1 MRAGFDKTA
10 PEVWDALV
18 PLAGLNQANQLVLEE
33 VLNMKTAKNG
43 VLIIFI
49 GLIAV
54 GCASSMSGSTYS
66 RDQARKIQTV
76 HEGEVIM
83 VREVLIEGT
92 KSALGGLLGGV
103 MGFALGSTIGGGSGK
118 GVAMAAGTV
127 AGVAAGAAIEEG
139 ATRQK
144 GLEITV
150 KLYNGETV
158 SIVQGAD
165 EKFDEGDLVR
175 VLRRPDGTARVIQ

>member
-1 MRAGFDKTA
+1 
-10 PEVWDALV
+10 
-18 PLAGLNQANQLVLEE
+18 
-33 VLNMKTAKNG
+33 MKTAKIG
-43 VLIIFI
+43 LLLILI

-54 GCASSMSGSTYS
+54 GCAPSMSGSAYS
-66 RDQARKIQTV
+66 RDQARKVQTV

-92 KSALGGLLGGV
+92 KSGLGGLAGGV
-103 MGFALGSTIGGGSGK
+103 MGFALGSTIGSGSGK
-118 GVAMAAGTV
+118 GVARAAGTL
-127 AGVAAGAAIEEG
+127 AGAAAGAAIEEG
-139 ATRQK
+139 ATRQT

-150 KLYNGETV
+150 KLDNGETI

>member
-1 MRAGFDKTA
+1 
-10 PEVWDALV
+10 
-18 PLAGLNQANQLVLEE
+18 
-33 VLNMKTAKNG
+33 MKAVKNG
-43 VLIIFI
+43 LLIILI
-49 GLIAV
+49 GLVAA

-66 RDQARKIQTV
+66 RDQARKVQTV

-92 KSALGGLLGGV
+92 KSGLGGLAGGV
-103 MGFALGSTIGGGSGK
+103 MGFALGNTVGAGSGK
-118 GVAMAAGTV
+118 GVARAAGTI
-127 AGVAAGAAIEEG
+127 AGAAAGGAIEEG

-150 KLYNGETV
+150 KLDNGETV

-175 VLRRPDGTARVIQ
+175 VLRRPDGSARVIQ

>member
-1 MRAGFDKTA
+1 
-10 PEVWDALV
+10 
-18 PLAGLNQANQLVLEE
+18 
-33 VLNMKTAKNG
+33 MKAVKNG
-43 VLIIFI
+43 LLIILIGFI
-49 GLIAV
+49 AA

-66 RDQARKIQTV
+66 RDQARKVQTV

-92 KSALGGLLGGV
+92 KSGLGGLAGGI
-103 MGFALGSTIGGGSGK
+103 MGFALGNTIGGGSGK
-118 GVAMAAGTV
+118 GVARAAGTI
-127 AGVAAGAAIEEG
+127 AGAAAGGAIEEG

-150 KLYNGETV
+150 KLDNGETV

-175 VLRRPDGTARVIQ
+175 VLRRPDGSARVIQ

>member
-1 MRAGFDKTA
+1 
-10 PEVWDALV
+10 
-18 PLAGLNQANQLVLEE
+18 
-33 VLNMKTAKNG
+33 MKTTKIG
-43 VLIIFI
+43 LLLILI

-54 GCASSMSGSTYS
+54 GCAPSMSGSTYS
-66 RDQARKIQTV
+66 RDQAQKVQTV

-92 KSALGGLLGGV
+92 KSGLGGLAGGV
-103 MGFALGSTIGGGSGK
+103 MGFALGSTVGGGSGK

-127 AGVAAGAAIEEG
+127 AGAAAGAAIEES
-139 ATRQK
+139 ATRQT

-150 KLYNGETV
+150 KLDNGQVV
-158 SIVQGAD
+158 SIVQAAD
-165 EKFDEGDLVR
+165 ERFDEGDLVR

>member
-1 MRAGFDKTA
+1 
-10 PEVWDALV
+10 
-18 PLAGLNQANQLVLEE
+18 
-33 VLNMKTAKNG
+33 MKTAKNG
-43 VLIIFI
+43 VLIILI
-49 GLIAV
+49 GFIAV

-66 RDQARKIQTV
+66 RDQAQKVQTV

-92 KSALGGLLGGV
+92 KSGVGGLAGGV
-103 MGFALGSTIGGGSGK
+103 MGYALGSTIGGGSGK
-118 GVAMAAGTV
+118 RVARAAGAV
-127 AGVAAGAAIEEG
+127 GGAAAGAAIEEG

-150 KLYNGETV
+150 KLDNGETI

-175 VLRRPDGTARVIQ
+175 VLRRPDGSARVIQ

>member
-1 MRAGFDKTA
+1 
-10 PEVWDALV
+10 
-18 PLAGLNQANQLVLEE
+18 
-33 VLNMKTAKNG
+33 MKTVKTGLLIVFA
-43 VLIIFI
+43 VLII
-49 GLIAV
+49 V

-66 RDQARKIQTV
+66 RDQAQKVQTV
-76 HEGEVIM
+76 HKGEVIM

-92 KSALGGLLGGV
+92 KSGFGGLAGGI
-103 MGFALGSTIGGGSGK
+103 MGFALGSTIGGGSGRR
-118 GVAMAAGTV
+118 VAMAAGTI
-127 AGVAAGAAIEEG
+127 AGAASGAAIEEG

-150 KLYNGETV
+150 QLDNGETV

-175 VLRRPDGTARVIQ
+175 VLRRPDGSARVIQ